1 MKQKNG
7 GMPEL
12 TIREIALAARVDER
26 TLKKYLSGRGRMRAM
41 AEDRIVEALRAR
53 GFDRMVRRSAVE

>member
-7 GMPEL
+7 WMPEL